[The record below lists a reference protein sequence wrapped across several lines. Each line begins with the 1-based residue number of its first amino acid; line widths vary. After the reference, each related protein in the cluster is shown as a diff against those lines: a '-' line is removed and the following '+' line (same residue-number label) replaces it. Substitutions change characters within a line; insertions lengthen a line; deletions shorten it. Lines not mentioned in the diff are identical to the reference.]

1 MIRAVLGLVAGIV
14 AAVLA
19 MMAVGYVGEMLF
31 PVSGTVD
38 LARTD
43 ATLQTLGAAS
53 LGAKVFILLSWF
65 AAALGGAATAK
76 WVARASWPGWLIAGL
91 LALMLAAT
99 FLVPL
104 PTWMQILAVVGPLVG
119 GLLADVLVQVRP
131 TVVTPAPQPAPAT
144 EPAADADL

>member
-1 MIRAVLGLVAGIV
+1 MIRAVLGLVFGVI

-19 MMAVGYVGEMLF
+19 MMAVGYIGEMLF

-53 LGAKVFILLSWF
+53 LGAKVFILLSWS
-65 AAALGGAATAK
+65 AAAFAGAAVAK
-76 WVARASWPGWLIAGL
+76 WISRASWPGWLIAGL

-119 GLLADVLVQVRP
+119 GLLADMLIKSRVAEEVDAP
-131 TVVTPAPQPAPAT
+131 TTAPAA
-144 EPAADADL
+144 EPAVNADL